1 MERFRYDRTGKWM
14 IQHQGNLILY
24 LGRIHDVE
32 EWRTSQAEI
41 VQPRKLPDGLL
52 EVRRRGQKIFY
63 PIIVEI
69 ETYPEKRTVKDLI
82 DDVMLVYHDR
92 KKLPDVLVLVLRPKG
107 QAEIAD
113 SLELRSEFGLT
124 TLREPAHRR
133 VVEAAGV
140 RFTGDRPGL
149 MPWVSLTRIEG
160 PIEPVLREARRII
173 DEKAKPTGHENLLAV
188 SQVLLNLNYN
198 DPALFAVFGGRE
210 SMIESPMLDQI
221 IDEEANKRLAK
232 HTADSHR
239 RAILRIL
246 DKRFGPVSPEL
257 SAALSNITNEAH
269 LEELNVSAGSALDL
283 ESFRRDLSA

>member
-14 IQHQGNLILY
+14 IQHQGSLILY

-32 EWRTSQAEI
+32 EWRTSQAEV

-52 EVRRRGQKIFY
+52 EVRRRGQKSFY

-69 ETYPEKRTVKDLI
+69 ETYPEKRTVED
-82 DDVMLVYHDR
+82 
-92 KKLPDVLVLVLRPKG
+92 
-107 QAEIAD
+107 
-113 SLELRSEFGLT
+113 
-124 TLREPAHRR
+124 
-133 VVEAAGV
+133 
-140 RFTGDRPGL
+140 
-149 MPWVSLTRIEG
+149 
-160 PIEPVLREARRII
+160 
-173 DEKAKPTGHENLLAV
+173 
-188 SQVLLNLNYN
+188 YN

-221 IDEEANKRLAK
+221 IDEEANKRSAK

-246 DKRFGPVSPEL
+246 DKRFGPVSTEL
-257 SAALSNITNEAH
+257 SAALSNITNEAR

-283 ESFRRDLSA
+283 ESFRRDLGA